1 MTELRITPLT
11 ADNVVAA
18 NTLTLKPG
26 QEAFVAPVSHSISEA
41 YVNQD
46 TMWPRVVEADGEVV
60 GFIMATFDP
69 DAEDEL
75 FRSTILRMNVDA
87 DHQRQGVGAFAVN
100 AVLTEALNRG
110 FDRVIA
116 VWEDGDLGPGR
127 FFEAMGFKVV
137 GETPYGEVIG
147 ERRIMQ

>member
-60 GFIMATFDP
+60 GFIM
-69 DAEDEL
+69 
-75 FRSTILRMNVDA
+75 A